1 MAISDSQKV
10 DALYKKLLFGV
21 SKTDTAIAKSP
32 SNESVASPLLLRGDI
47 IWNQSDQ
54 VPATPP
60 ASSTSVVGVY
70 SDVTSNTVLTTMD
83 ATATP
88 NRTWKTGSTNW
99 ITPEFGS
106 QYTVQV
112 YAATSGVANP
122 QTSGT
127 KLFSDGNGNN
137 DAWQFDYQAGVL
149 NFLDTNI
156 PTALTGKVIYIAGY
170 RYIGTTGL
178 SNADTVATTV
188 TNNLSVVDGVSST
201 STTTGALIVNG
212 GVGIGE
218 NINIGNNMTVGNTVT
233 ILSDT
238 ASTSTTTGALIVN
251 GGVGIGENIN
261 IGNNMT
267 VGNTVTILSTTSST
281 STLTGALLV
290 SGGVSIGGDVWI
302 QGRMNSESVKIMD
315 SVLDS
320 TVMMVNTTATVVVDS
335 YPISQF
341 RSAKYLVQIDE
352 GLGDSAQ
359 FEVIEILL
367 LVDNIGTVFATEYGL
382 LTTSGEMGEF
392 AAGLDIVDNNI
403 KLYFTPYQ
411 ASDKTVKVLRTG
423 MSS

>member
-21 SKTDTAIAKSP
+21 SKTDTASAKSP
-32 SNESVASPLLLRGDI
+32 SNESIASPLLLRGDI

-54 VPATPP
+54 IPATAP

-70 SDVTSNTVLTTMD
+70 SDAVGNTVLTTMD
-83 ATATP
+83 STAAA
-88 NRTWKTGSTNW
+88 NRTWKTGLTNW

-112 YAATSGVANP
+112 YAATSGAANP

-127 KLFSDGNGNN
+127 KLFPDGNGNN
-137 DAWQFDYQAGVL
+137 DAWGFDYQAGVL

-170 RYIGTTGL
+170 KYIGTFGL
-178 SNADTVATTV
+178 SSAATAATTV
-188 TNNLSVVDGVSST
+188 TNNLSVTYGVSST

-218 NINIGNNMTVGNTVT
+218 NVNIGRNMTIGNTLK
-233 ILSDT
+233 ISGT
-238 ASTSTTTGALIVN
+238 ATSTSTTTGALVVN
-251 GGVGIGENIN
+251 GGAG
-261 IGNNMT
+261 
-267 VGNTVTILSTTSST
+267 
-281 STLTGALLV
+281 
-290 SGGVSIGGDVWI
+290 IGGDVWI

-320 TVMMVNTTATVVVDS
+320 TAIVLNTTATVVIDS
-335 YPISQF
+335 YSISQF

-352 GLGDSAQ
+352 GMGASAQ

-382 LTTSGEMGEF
+382 LTTNGEMGEF
-392 AAGLDIVDNNI
+392 AAGLDVVDNNI
-403 KLYFTPYQ
+403 KLYFTPFY
-411 ASDKTVKVLRTG
+411 ASNKNIKVLRTG

>member
-233 ILSDT
+233 ILS
-238 ASTSTTTGALIVN
+238 
-251 GGVGIGENIN
+251 
-261 IGNNMT
+261 
-267 VGNTVTILSTTSST
+267 TTSST

>member
-1 MAISDSQKV
+1 
-10 DALYKKLLFGV
+10 
-21 SKTDTAIAKSP
+21 
-32 SNESVASPLLLRGDI
+32 
-47 IWNQSDQ
+47 
-54 VPATPP
+54 
-60 ASSTSVVGVY
+60 
-70 SDVTSNTVLTTMD
+70 
-83 ATATP
+83 
-88 NRTWKTGSTNW
+88 
-99 ITPEFGS
+99 
-106 QYTVQV
+106 
-112 YAATSGVANP
+112 
-122 QTSGT
+122 
-127 KLFSDGNGNN
+127 
-137 DAWQFDYQAGVL
+137 
-149 NFLDTNI
+149 
-156 PTALTGKVIYIAGY
+156 
-170 RYIGTTGL
+170 
-178 SNADTVATTV
+178 
-188 TNNLSVVDGVSST
+188 
-201 STTTGALIVNG
+201 
-212 GVGIGE
+212 
-218 NINIGNNMTVGNTVT
+218 
-233 ILSDT
+233 
-238 ASTSTTTGALIVN
+238 
-251 GGVGIGENIN
+251 
-261 IGNNMT
+261 MT